1 MLNAVLNFLND
12 GLTGAGWVS
21 KLVYV
26 LIMTQ
31 LTIFTVTLYLHRSQT
46 HRGVDFHP
54 VLAHFFRFWGWLTTG
69 MVTREWVAVHR
80 KHHAKVE
87 TEEDPHSPMIY
98 GIKKVFWDGV
108 SLYRDACESKA
119 DMQQYGRGTPDDWV
133 ESNVYGAHPYW
144 GPTLMLLINLALFG
158 VIGAAIW
165 ALQMVWIP
173 FWAAGFVNGVG
184 HWAGYRN
191 FESADTSRN
200 LIPWGFWIGGE
211 ELHNNHHAYPSS
223 AKFALRKWEFDIGWA
238 AIWALQMIWIP
249 FWAAGFVNGVGHWA
263 GYRNFESADTS
274 RNLIPWGF
282 WIGGEELHNNHH
294 AYPSSAKFALRKW
307 EFDIGWAAICGLR
320 AIGLAKVLRVA
331 PSLDVRPNVN
341 LLPDADMLKAVLTHR
356 IQAMT
361 DYYRGVIVPTLS
373 EEAQH
378 AGESLKSM
386 PRRIRLAMADGG
398 RWLDSEGRERMQAVL
413 AKRPTLSTVCD
424 FRSRLAALMEQRGAE
439 QALSGLQQW
448 IHEAEESGIRSLQE
462 FAQRLK
468 GYAVASA

>member
-1 MLNAVLNFLND
+1 MLNAVLTFLND

-21 KLVYV
+21 KLVYI

-119 DMQQYGRGTPDDWV
+119 DMTQYGRGTPDDWV
-133 ESNVYGAHPYW
+133 EHKVYGAHPYW

-173 FWAAGFVNGVG
+173 FWAAGFVNGIG

-238 AIWALQMIWIP
+238 
-249 FWAAGFVNGVGHWA
+249 
-263 GYRNFESADTS
+263 T
-274 RNLIPWGF
+274 
-282 WIGGEELHNNHH
+282 
-294 AYPSSAKFALRKW
+294 
-307 EFDIGWAAICGLR
+307 ICGLR

-398 RWLDSEGRERMQAVL
+398 RWLDNESRERMQAVL

-439 QALSGLQQW
+439 QALNGLQQW